1 MKFYSPLI
9 LIFLIVILFYGTAF
23 AQPADKES
31 YLIKINE
38 HFDKSAFE
46 KQKGEIRSQTGN
58 IISVW
63 LPKENVDSVKAMKG
77 VEVVSPARKIQPL
90 LNKAVRNGNVDKVW
104 DGTDLPQGY
113 SGKTLL
119 SVLPIGFD
127 YTHPSFTTL
136 IY

>member
-46 KQKGEIRSQTGN
+46 KQKGKFVHKRGISYRFGFPKKMSIR
-58 IISVW
+58 
-63 LPKENVDSVKAMKG
+63 LK
-77 VEVVSPARKIQPL
+77 L
-90 LNKAVRNGNVDKVW
+90 
-104 DGTDLPQGY
+104 
-113 SGKTLL
+113 
-119 SVLPIGFD
+119 
-127 YTHPSFTTL
+127 
-136 IY
+136 

>member
-90 LNKAVRNGNVDKVW
+90 LNQHLHLTKSAYRLNLW
-104 DGTDLPQGY
+104 EQ
-113 SGKTLL
+113 LL
-119 SVLPIGFD
+119 MFLNSCL
-127 YTHPSFTTL
+127 TSRH
-136 IY
+136 